1 MFKEV
6 SQNEIFAKR
15 KLIIRVSYLLYYFFI
30 LYFFVLSL
38 SIRCGKRIIK
48 SNNSIIHLTVHG
60 GENKQILSSYFEK
73 LPDEIHINEIKQTH
87 ISIRYNLL
95 DNFYYSRG
103 SGQKYYL
110 DNSVT
115 LIWKSQINSAS
126 KMFYGCID
134 ITVLNFSDFDSSYI
148 VSTELMFYKC
158 SSLMSLYFTNFKTIS
173 VINMSGMFSGCSSL
187 RSLNLSSF
195 NTSFVNNMESM
206 FQGCSSLNS
215 LNLNSFDISLV
226 KNMTLM
232 FNKCSSLKS
241 LDLSNA
247 KALSIQTMNKMFSD
261 CSSLKELYL
270 FRFDNSK
277 DISMEEIFD
286 GSSSLELINIKE
298 ININNDLKSKIFDKD
313 LKILTICNYEENNYE
328 TFFSKENK
336 TICNNIS
343 IDDLF
348 EEKIFECFSRYHC
361 GLCGENFFRIY
372 KDKKNNNS
380 YSNCY
385 KFPSGYYLDLS

>member
-1 MFKEV
+1 
-6 SQNEIFAKR
+6 
-15 KLIIRVSYLLYYFFI
+15 
-30 LYFFVLSL
+30 
-38 SIRCGKRIIK
+38 
-48 SNNSIIHLTVHG
+48 
-60 GENKQILSSYFEK
+60 
-73 LPDEIHINEIKQTH
+73 
-87 ISIRYNLL
+87 
-95 DNFYYSRG
+95 
-103 SGQKYYL
+103 
-110 DNSVT
+110 
-115 LIWKSQINSAS
+115 
-126 KMFYGCID
+126 
-134 ITVLNFSDFDSSYI
+134 
-148 VSTELMFYKC
+148 
-158 SSLMSLYFTNFKTIS
+158 
-173 VINMSGMFSGCSSL
+173 MSGMFSGCSSL
-187 RSLNLSSF
+187 RSLNLLSF

-343 IDDLF
+343 KDDLF

-385 KFPSGYYLDLS
+385 KFPSGYYLDLNNSIYKPCFYSCKTCDISGDELEHHCLICQEGYEYEYKKNNYKNCYEKST